1 MLNIN
6 KDNIKDNIYIKNIKE
21 LLTKSDYIRKSKQPK
36 ESTTEK
42 EKEEKPKLGRKRK
55 NDDSKRKRNKYNADN
70 IIKKIK
76 NRLNDFILEF
86 INKLISDLFD
96 IKKIN
101 EILLNL
107 NLPTLRQNNKNQIIK
122 KIEHKSIANKTKKE
136 DNLKILNL
144 NLKEYLSNNISSKYN
159 ISNNNYNK
167 LIISSLLEDKQHKD
181 IFRFVFEELKIENW
195 LEIFTHQNNIE
206 NYFNNC
212 SLGKEQKLK
221 IEKSIVG
228 IEEYLLKLI
237 NLENDDKIYYH
248 CFLILMYNYKNYLKL
263 KEGRTSNKKDK
274 MIK

>member
-1 MLNIN
+1 M
-6 KDNIKDNIYIKNIKE
+6 D
-21 LLTKSDYIRKSKQPK
+21 LT
-36 ESTTEK
+36 
-42 EKEEKPKLGRKRK
+42 
-55 NDDSKRKRNKYNADN
+55 
-70 IIKKIK
+70 
-76 NRLNDFILEF
+76 
-86 INKLISDLFD
+86 NKLITSVYDT
-96 IKKIN
+96 KKIN
-101 EILLNL
+101 QNLAKL
-107 NLPTLRQNNKNQIIK
+107 NLPKLKSNNKNQLIK
-122 KIEHKSIANKTKKE
+122 KIDYKSIANITKKE
-136 DNLKILNL
+136 DNLNILNL
-144 NLKEYLSNNISSKYN
+144 NIKEYLSKNISSKYN